1 MTDRF
6 ERHSNGCNFVIRLLR
21 VADFISRWG
30 TPFGITVVSGLPALT
45 RLPNSPMFWKSIK
58 ANQARKTME
67 KEQCPVGDWDGSAT
81 DKARSKMFPSEV
93 LAMREVFYAT
103 LSQVVEIGIFAAAAG
118 ALAVGMM
125 HVK

>member
-1 MTDRF
+1 
-6 ERHSNGCNFVIRLLR
+6 LLSG
-21 VADFISRWG
+21 AGFISRWG
-30 TPFGITVVSGLPALT
+30 TPFGITVVPGLPALT
-45 RLPNSPMFWKSIK
+45 RLPNPPMFWKSIK